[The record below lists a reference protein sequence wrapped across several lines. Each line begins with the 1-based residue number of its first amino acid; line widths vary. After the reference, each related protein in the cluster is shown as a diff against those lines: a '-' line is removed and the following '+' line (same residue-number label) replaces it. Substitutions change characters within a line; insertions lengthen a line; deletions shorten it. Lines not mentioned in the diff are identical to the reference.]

1 MITRNIASTVF
12 NTLQLVKI
20 RYFMS
25 LNVANATY
33 VFSDTFYKI
42 NISRNIYFFYD
53 QRHTS
58 NIFPINAEL
67 LNAEKMLKK
76 HYFIELILIK
86 NFKKA
91 CENLEEDGSHFV
103 DSETHTFREKC
114 RRKSGYSY
122 KFGFSNTTSILLLQY
137 QRKSVFFLY
146 FK

>member
-1 MITRNIASTVF
+1 
-12 NTLQLVKI
+12 
-20 RYFMS
+20 
-25 LNVANATY
+25 
-33 VFSDTFYKI
+33 
-42 NISRNIYFFYD
+42 
-53 QRHTS
+53 
-58 NIFPINAEL
+58 
-67 LNAEKMLKK
+67 MLKK

-137 QRKSVFFLY
+137 QRKSVFLY